1 MSVAATAT
9 AGFSSHAT
17 RLATFQR
24 QQALFERVRS
34 LKIKERRDIFAHLRY
49 QNINENYFLPQFGLT
64 IGEFSVLYLISIE
77 KKPHG
82 GGVAG
87 ANAGFSHAAAT
98 DDDE

>member
-1 MSVAATAT
+1 MAT
-9 AGFSSHAT
+9 HAT

-49 QNINENYFLPQFGLT
+49 PHINENYFLPQFGLT
-64 IGEFSVLYLISIE
+64 VGEFSVLYLISIE

-82 GGVAG
+82 GSS
-87 ANAGFSHAAAT
+87 NAAAAT
-98 DDDE
+98 TASGNSSDF

>member
-1 MSVAATAT
+1 MSVVAATAT
-9 AGFSSHAT
+9 ATATHAT

-24 QQALFERVRS
+24 QQALFERVKS

-77 KKPHG
+77 KKPH
-82 GGVAG
+82 
-87 ANAGFSHAAAT
+87 HAATAT
-98 DDDE
+98 ADDDV

>member
-1 MSVAATAT
+1 MSVVATAT
-9 AGFSSHAT
+9 ATHAT

-24 QQALFERVRS
+24 QQALFERVKS

-77 KKPHG
+77 KKTHG
-82 GGVAG
+82 GVNADPDG
-87 ANAGFSHAAAT
+87 A
-98 DDDE
+98 DDADV